1 MIEESSRT
9 RRALQNCV
17 GQDVTNDGI
26 RNLLTVHVVRAP
38 FDRLT
43 NLTDS
48 GITLRI
54 RLFRCRPQTLAFFG
68 MSGNLDTV
76 PSDAVFLLCVRSVS

>member
-9 RRALQNCV
+9 RGTLQGRV
-17 GQDVTNDGI
+17 GQNVTNDGI
-26 RNLLTVHVVRAP
+26 RNLLAVHVVRAP

-54 RLFRCRPQTLAFFG
+54 RLLRCRPQTLEFLGLF
-68 MSGNLDTV
+68 GNLDTI
-76 PSDAVFLLCVRSVS
+76 L